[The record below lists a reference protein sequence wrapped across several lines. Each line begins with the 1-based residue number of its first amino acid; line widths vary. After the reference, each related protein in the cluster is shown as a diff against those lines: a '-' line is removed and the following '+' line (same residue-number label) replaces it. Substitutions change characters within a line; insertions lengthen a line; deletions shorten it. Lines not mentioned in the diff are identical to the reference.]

1 MGLFKDCGCG
11 CDGKKQE
18 QKLIISIMSALVFFI
33 IANPD
38 TFRLVRKVFGSW
50 VSTPNGCPSMGG
62 LALHTVVFML
72 VMWGM
77 MNVKSEA
84 YEPNVPPQ
92 AIGPA
97 PKAAA
102 DSDSDSDSDDES
114 DAGSDAGSDSG
125 SDSESDAGSDSD
137 GDSDDEV
144 AVGPSP
150 MAAIGPSPKGI
161 SSTTARAAGIAP
173 LRMADVELP
182 KPNMKEKQIEI
193 RDSGRKLAPMDING
207 DLDAP
212 APVSFKRAK
221 TKAIAT
227 CKLDDGRDLTFN

>member
-18 QKLIISIMSALVFFI
+18 QKLLISVMSALVFFI
-33 IANPD
+33 VANPD

-50 VSTPNGCPSMGG
+50 VSTPNGCPSMSG

-72 VMWGM
+72 VTWGM
-77 MNVKSEA
+77 MNIKSEA

-97 PKAAA
+97 PKATDS

-114 DAGSDAGSDSG
+114 DAGSH
-125 SDSESDAGSDSD
+125 SESDAGSDSD
-137 GDSDDEV
+137 SDDDI
-144 AVGPSP
+144 AIGPSP
-150 MAAIGPSPKGI
+150 MATIGPSPKAI
-161 SSTTARAAGIAP
+161 SPRTAVAAGIAP

-182 KPNMKEKQIEI
+182 KPNMKEKQIEM
-193 RDSGRKLAPMDING
+193 RDSGRKFAPMDING
-207 DLDAP
+207 DLNAP
-212 APVSFKRAK
+212 APVSFKSAK

>member
-1 MGLFKDCGCG
+1 
-11 CDGKKQE
+11 
-18 QKLIISIMSALVFFI
+18 MS
-33 IANPD
+33 NPKR
-38 TFRLVRKVFGSW
+38 TNL
-50 VSTPNGCPSMGG
+50 T
-62 LALHTVVFML
+62 
-72 VMWGM
+72 
-77 MNVKSEA
+77 
-84 YEPNVPPQ
+84 YPPQ

-97 PKAAA
+97 PKAGS

-114 DAGSDAGSDSG
+114 DD
-125 SDSESDAGSDSD
+125 ESDAGSDSD
-137 GDSDDEV
+137 SDAGSDSDDESDDEV
-144 AVGPSP
+144 AIAPSP

-161 SSTTARAAGIAP
+161 SPKTAKAAGIAP

-193 RDSGRKLAPMDING
+193 RDSGRKFAPMDINS

-212 APVSFKRAK
+212 APVSFKSAK

>member
-11 CDGKKQE
+11 CNGKKQE
-18 QKLIISIMSALVFFI
+18 QKLVISIMSALVFFI
-33 IANPD
+33 VANPD
-38 TFRLVRKVFGSW
+38 TFRIMRKVFGSW
-50 VSTPNGCPSMGG
+50 VSSPTGCPSMSG
-62 LALHTVVFML
+62 LVLHTLVFML
-72 VMWGM
+72 ITWGM

-84 YEPNVPPQ
+84 YEPTVTPQ

-97 PKAAA
+97 PRARN
-102 DSDSDSDSDDES
+102 
-114 DAGSDAGSDSG
+114 GSESG

-137 GDSDDEV
+137 SDSDSGSDSGSDSDSDSEV
-144 AVGPSP
+144 A
-150 MAAIGPSPKGI
+150 MGPSPKPLKVVKAPKAL
-161 SSTTARAAGIAP
+161 TATP

-182 KPNMKEKQIEI
+182 KPYMKEKKIEI
-193 RDSGRKLAPMDING
+193 RDSGRTFAPMDINA

-212 APVSFKRAK
+212 APVSFKSAK

>member
-18 QKLIISIMSALVFFI
+18 QKLLISVMSALVFFI
-33 IANPD
+33 VANPD

-50 VSTPNGCPSMGG
+50 VSTPNGCPSMSG

-72 VMWGM
+72 VTWGM
-77 MNVKSEA
+77 MNIKSEA

-97 PKAAA
+97 PKAT

-114 DAGSDAGSDSG
+114 DAGSD
-125 SDSESDAGSDSD
+125 SDSD
-137 GDSDDEV
+137 DDI
-144 AVGPSP
+144 AIGPSP
-150 MAAIGPSPKGI
+150 MATIGPSPKAI
-161 SSTTARAAGIAP
+161 SPRTAVAAGIAP

-182 KPNMKEKQIEI
+182 KPNMKEKQIEM
-193 RDSGRKLAPMDING
+193 RDSGRKFAPMDING
-207 DLDAP
+207 DLNAP
-212 APVSFKRAK
+212 APVSFKSAK